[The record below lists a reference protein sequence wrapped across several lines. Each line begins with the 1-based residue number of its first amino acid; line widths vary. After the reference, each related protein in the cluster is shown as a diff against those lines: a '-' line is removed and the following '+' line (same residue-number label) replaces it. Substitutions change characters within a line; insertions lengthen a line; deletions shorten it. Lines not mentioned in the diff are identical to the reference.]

1 MASIKDLRIGK
12 LLKVIKGTPEK
23 QDAKWLETGDIV
35 RIIGIYPH
43 IIMVEK
49 VKGGGWNNDYHMRQ
63 CYPITSLH
71 LNLAEL
77 NDVKNN
83 NSEDEVY
90 DTKLWEEI
98 RKYIARSV

>member
-23 QDAKWLETGDIV
+23 QDAKWLETGDVV

-49 VKGGGWNNDYHMRQ
+49 VKGGGWKKDYHMRQ
-63 CYPITSLH
+63 CYPRTSLH

-77 NDVKNN
+77 NDVKDN
-83 NSEDEVY
+83 NSEEEIY
-90 DTKLWEEI
+90 DSKLWEEI
-98 RKYIARSV
+98 RKYLARSV